1 MRWGRE
7 GVLVTH
13 CSAFLSQCL
22 TLCAAFDTIFS
33 DTIIFVNSLHLGRT
47 GSHLD
52 RPLHTTKG
60 RVIE

>member
-33 DTIIFVNSLHLGRT
+33 DTIFSIHLI
-47 GSHLD
+47 LY
-52 RPLHTTKG
+52 L
-60 RVIE
+60 VILLYLSTLYTWGGQAAT